1 MSVLLGPQYILAVL
15 LVTNTISVNLI
26 KMSFIS
32 LALVLSKC
40 PDPLIHLPSIS
51 SCSSYAISVWF
62 PKPLLL

>member
-15 LVTNTISVNLI
+15 LETNTIPGNLI

-40 PDPLIHLPSIS
+40 LDPLIHLPSIS
-51 SCSSYAISVWF
+51 SCSRTAISVWF
-62 PKPLLL
+62 PKPVLL